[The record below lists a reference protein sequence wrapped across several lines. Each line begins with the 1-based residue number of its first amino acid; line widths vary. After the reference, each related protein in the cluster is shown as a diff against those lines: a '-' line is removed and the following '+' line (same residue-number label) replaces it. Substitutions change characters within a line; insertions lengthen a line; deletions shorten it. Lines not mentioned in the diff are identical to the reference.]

1 VSGKIDRDRGEEGYT
16 MVKLLGSLLCVIV
29 LAGWAGSQPFRPDAP
44 PRGRRAPETR
54 ECMMRLK
61 KELALTDEQEQE
73 LRSIKL
79 ELKRIEIETKA
90 ALATTRLD
98 LLEMLRELEV
108 NRSKIET
115 LVKEMERIRTEL
127 ELQRVDALLKA
138 RDVLNSEQFEIFR
151 QFEFPMFRL
160 LPRNKGGMF
169 RR

>member
-1 VSGKIDRDRGEEGYT
+1 
-16 MVKLLGSLLCVIV
+16 MVKLLGNLLCVV
-29 LAGWAGSQPFRPDAP
+29 ALAGWAGSQPFQSDAP
-44 PRGRRAPETR
+44 PRGRKAPETQ
-54 ECMMRLK
+54 EFIVRLK

-138 RDVLNSEQFEIFR
+138 RDVLNSEQLEIFR
-151 QFEFPMFRL
+151 QFGFPMFRL

-169 RR
+169 RH